1 MIVSLRTPIR
11 AKASLAVLFLLAAL
25 FCPTAR
31 GADKDKDKEKKPEK
45 EKNEQIEPWV
55 EIRTA
60 HFIVA
65 SDGGEKT
72 ARRIAGEFETL
83 LRVFQATMPNARIST
98 GVPVRILVSR
108 DGQSFAR
115 MAPEFP
121 YDKRREQPPG
131 IFVFGEDKSYI
142 GVRGNASGHFPYTEI
157 FQNYAREILKLS
169 YR

>member
-1 MIVSLRTPIR
+1 MILSLRSPIP
-11 AKASLAVLFLLAAL
+11 AKATLAALVLLAAL
-25 FCPTAR
+25 FCPAAR
-31 GADKDKDKEKKPEK
+31 GADKDKEKKPEK
-45 EKNEQIEPWV
+45 EKKEKIEPWV

-98 GVPVRILVSR
+98 GVPVRILVPK

-115 MAPEFP
+115 MAPQFP
-121 YDKRREQPPG
+121 
-131 IFVFGEDKSYI
+131 
-142 GVRGNASGHFPYTEI
+142 H
-157 FQNYAREILKLS
+157 
-169 YR
+169 